1 MKMASFPDNI
11 TVDILLRL
19 PVKSLARFRCMCKS
33 WKSLLA
39 IAYFVKAHLDRS
51 SKFRTVDLLKYN
63 DNNSTKI
70 GATARIAVS
79 YLILILPSVIPID
92 MIGHLDDFKV
102 VSISFYIGAH
112 PDHHSSEAQIYSLRS
127 NSWKK
132 IGNSFPSW
140 LDKNLG
146 HQVVFQNFICWRPYA
161 CIDGQ
166 IITPFVLLDT
176 IEEVFREMGLPESM
190 PSEEKFITSFDGC
203 LSLILQN
210 PSSQCYKVW
219 TMKEFGVTESWTKLY
234 TTTVFT
240 NGFLQCWPLGAT
252 SFGEVLFVKCFY
264 FGLRFCLP
272 SYVVSYD
279 ARRSEFEEFKV
290 EVDSDFSSQFIP
302 YVESLVSVLGVPK
315 CGFRTRP
322 VLDPPEKQTGG
333 SMIKWAKS
341 RFHKLR
347 TSLSYKVFS
356 SRMESNPL

>member
-1 MKMASFPDNI
+1 M
-11 TVDILLRL
+11 
-19 PVKSLARFRCMCKS
+19 
-33 WKSLLA
+33 
-39 IAYFVKAHLDRS
+39 
-51 SKFRTVDLLKYN
+51 
-63 DNNSTKI
+63 
-70 GATARIAVS
+70 
-79 YLILILPSVIPID
+79 
-92 MIGHLDDFKV
+92 
-102 VSISFYIGAH
+102 
-112 PDHHSSEAQIYSLRS
+112 
-127 NSWKK
+127 
-132 IGNSFPSW
+132 
-140 LDKNLG
+140 
-146 HQVVFQNFICWRPYA
+146 
-161 CIDGQ
+161 
-166 IITPFVLLDT
+166 DT
-176 IEEVFREMGLPESM
+176 IEEVFRETGLPESM

-252 SFGEVLFVKCFY
+252 IFGEVLFVKCFY

-290 EVDSDFSSQFIP
+290 EVDSDCSNQFIP

-347 TSLSYKVFS
+347 TSLSHKVLTF
-356 SRMESNPL
+356 RMESNPLWNRLPLISIETTSIYDEISNGSKYVKHFLECFVSWTIFLLKIKSFFFFFI